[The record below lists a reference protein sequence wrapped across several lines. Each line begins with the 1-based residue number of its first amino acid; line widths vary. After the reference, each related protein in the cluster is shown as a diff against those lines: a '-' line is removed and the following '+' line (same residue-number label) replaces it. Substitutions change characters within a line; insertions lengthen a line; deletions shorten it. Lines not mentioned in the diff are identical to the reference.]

1 MGSSAFSGDAPATR
15 RELREREAAAR
26 AVPGRTGRQSV
37 RPAPRRTPRA
47 RGRQALTFATMTF
60 VMLLAIGMSIP
71 ANAFGTAQAA
81 TAPRTAKASHAAQT
95 LSVSEADST
104 TPDARG
110 NLSVTMPRIEQA
122 IASGLG
128 EPTVPGILV
137 IPAPGPLRWPTDV
150 SPHIGRGV
158 SAAHHGQDLLVP
170 GGTPVH
176 AIADGTV
183 LVSAVEGG
191 YGQYVVIQSNV
202 GGHVVTSLYAHMG
215 IGSQKVSTGETVTQ
229 GQVIGAVGSSGAAT
243 GFVLYL
249 RILQDGE
256 LCDTVTYI
264 AGNPA
269 GGAAPH
275 R

>member
-1 MGSSAFSGDAPATR
+1 
-15 RELREREAAAR
+15 
-26 AVPGRTGRQSV
+26 
-37 RPAPRRTPRA
+37 
-47 RGRQALTFATMTF
+47 MTF
-60 VMLLAIGMSIP
+60 VMLLTIGVSIP
-71 ANAFGTAQAA
+71 ASAFGTAQAA
-81 TAPRTAKASHAAQT
+81 TARAAQKPHEAQT
-95 LSVSEADST
+95 LSVAEADDAI
-104 TPDARG
+104 PDARG
-110 NLSVTMPRIEQA
+110 NLSVTMPRIEKA
-122 IASGLG
+122 VASGLG

-158 SAAHHGQDLLVP
+158 SSAHHGQDLLVP
-170 GGTPVH
+170 KGTPVH

-183 LVSAVEGG
+183 LVSGVEGG
-191 YGQYVVIQSNV
+191 YGQYVVIQSTV
-202 GGHVVTSLYAHMG
+202 AGHVVTSLYAHMG

-229 GQVIGAVGSSGAAT
+229 GQVIGAVGSSGAAI
-243 GFVLYL
+243 GYVLYL

>member
-1 MGSSAFSGDAPATR
+1 
-15 RELREREAAAR
+15 
-26 AVPGRTGRQSV
+26 
-37 RPAPRRTPRA
+37 
-47 RGRQALTFATMTF
+47 MTF
-60 VMLLAIGMSIP
+60 IMLLTIGVSIP

-81 TAPRTAKASHAAQT
+81 TAPRAAQSSRLAQT
-95 LSVSEADST
+95 WSVSEADAAS
-104 TPDARG
+104 PDARG
-110 NLSVTMPRIEQA
+110 SISVTMPRIEQA
-122 IASGLG
+122 VASGLG

-150 SPHIGRGV
+150 APHIGRGV
-158 SAAHHGQDLLVP
+158 SSAHHGQDLLVP
-170 GGTPVH
+170 KGTPVH

-191 YGQYVVIQSNV
+191 YGQYVVIQSTV
-202 GGHVVTSLYAHMG
+202 AGHVVTSLYAHME
-215 IGSQKVSTGETVTQ
+215 IGSQTVSTGETVSQ

-243 GFVLYL
+243 GYVLYL

-269 GGAAPH
+269 GGAEPY

>member
-1 MGSSAFSGDAPATR
+1 
-15 RELREREAAAR
+15 
-26 AVPGRTGRQSV
+26 
-37 RPAPRRTPRA
+37 
-47 RGRQALTFATMTF
+47 MTF
-60 VMLLAIGMSIP
+60 IMLLTIGVSIP

-81 TAPRTAKASHAAQT
+81 PAPRAAQSSRSAQT
-95 LSVSEADST
+95 LSVSEADVAS
-104 TPDARG
+104 PDARG
-110 NLSVTMPRIEQA
+110 TISVTMPRIEQA
-122 IASGLG
+122 VASGLG

-137 IPAPGPLRWPTDV
+137 IAAPGPLRWPTDV

-158 SAAHHGQDLLVP
+158 SSAHHGQDLLVP
-170 GGTPVH
+170 KGTPVH

-191 YGQYVVIQSNV
+191 YGQYVVIQSTV
-202 GGHVVTSLYAHMG
+202 AGHVVTSLYAHME
-215 IGSQKVSTGETVTQ
+215 IGSQTVSTGQTVSQ

-243 GFVLYL
+243 GYVLYL

-269 GGAAPH
+269 GGAEPYH
-275 R
+275 

>member
-1 MGSSAFSGDAPATR
+1 MAFT
-15 RELREREAAAR
+15 
-26 AVPGRTGRQSV
+26 
-37 RPAPRRTPRA
+37 
-47 RGRQALTFATMTF
+47 
-60 VMLLAIGMSIP
+60 MLLMIGVSIP

-81 TAPRTAKASHAAQT
+81 QTAQT
-95 LSVSEADST
+95 AGTAQESHKGQTLTVSEADAA
-104 TPDARG
+104 TPAERG
-110 NLSVTMPRIEQA
+110 NLSVTMPRIEKA
-122 IASGLG
+122 VASGLG

-170 GGTPVH
+170 KGTPVH

-183 LVSAVEGG
+183 LVSDVEGG
-191 YGQYVVIQSNV
+191 YGQYVVIQSTV
-202 GGHVVTSLYAHMG
+202 AGHIVTSLYAHMG
-215 IGSQKVSTGETVTQ
+215 IGSQTVATGQTVTQ

-243 GFVLYL
+243 GYVLYL

-256 LCDTVTYI
+256 LCDTITYI